1 MISSQEHRHLS
12 SNLCLTLAEDP
23 KSAPVQDLTIWNS
36 EESTFLPVILF
47 QTMESQHMNKARFI
61 FIELTAVCHLFGFG
75 DINYSHV
82 FHSLSL
88 IHI

>member
-36 EESTFLPVILF
+36 EESTFLPIFLF
-47 QTMESQHMNKARFI
+47 QTMESQHMNKAI
-61 FIELTAVCHLFGFG
+61 FII
-75 DINYSHV
+75 DR
-82 FHSLSL
+82 SLAL
-88 IHI
+88 IWIWRYKLLPCLPF